1 MMGGHS
7 NRGYRYR
14 LTSPEIYSARFL
26 IFRERALPRSPSR
39 EAAAYDER
47 RSFRF
52 HHGNRQG
59 IDDGNCPLRLGR
71 VRDYFQRRA
80 LGSVPCPSLARA
92 LSSRR
97 DTARRANLHGDG
109 VAALGA
115 CARPSGGDREE
126 TNSTRAI
133 EKSRSLPPI

>member
-47 RSFRF
+47 RS
-52 HHGNRQG
+52 N
-59 IDDGNCPLRLGR
+59 
-71 VRDYFQRRA
+71 A
-80 LGSVPCPSLARA
+80 LAVTALLVCAASLAGAITLVVDMDRPFEGFISISSQPMEDA
-92 LSSRR
+92 L
-97 DTARRANLHGDG
+97 
-109 VAALGA
+109 ALINA
-115 CARPSGGDREE
+115 P
-126 TNSTRAI
+126 
-133 EKSRSLPPI
+133 